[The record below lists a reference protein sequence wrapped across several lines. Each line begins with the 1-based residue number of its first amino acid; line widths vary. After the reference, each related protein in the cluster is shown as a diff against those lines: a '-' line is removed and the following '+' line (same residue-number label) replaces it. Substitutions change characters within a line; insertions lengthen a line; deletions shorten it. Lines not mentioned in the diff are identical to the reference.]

1 MLRLEESAFL
11 QSSFLPSAGG
21 GGEAELWEEGVIQGK
36 GGEDPRPAW
45 IWRQTLAF
53 TGDAD
58 THENGLLIMKWGE
71 GETDP
76 AFSAT

>member
-45 IWRQTLAF
+45 VWRQPWPSLVMLTLMK
-53 TGDAD
+53 AD
-58 THENGLLIMKWGE
+58 
-71 GETDP
+71 
-76 AFSAT
+76 F